1 MSGDA
6 PADPLE
12 HHPDD
17 ARDCAH
23 DDGPVSGDPEAEL
36 ARLRALV
43 GPHEFAYDALRGELA
58 AAEQAVRDAEAA
70 AGELRAENT
79 LLRIELR
86 RARQDQYH
94 FWKLVARP
102 PRLLRALRQTAGPD

>member
-1 MSGDA
+1 MSGDV
-6 PADPLE
+6 PAGRV
-12 HHPDD
+12 D
-17 ARDCAH
+17 A
-23 DDGPVSGDPEAEL
+23 AEL

-43 GPHEFAYDALRGELA
+43 GPHEFDYAALRGELA
-58 AAEQAVRDAEAA
+58 AAEQAVRDAETA

-102 PRLLRALRQTAGPD
+102 PRLLRALRQTSGPD